1 MIELRAYQNEAVHEV
16 CTKLRQ
22 HDRLLISMPCG
33 TGKTILGAYLAD
45 AWCNYD
51 LASDFGLPPRV
62 LWLAHRDEL
71 IEQAAEACE
80 HFTGEPAAIEKGERS
95 IARQPSMAG
104 RAVVVA
110 SIQTMLRENRRE
122 QFAPDAHG
130 LCIIDECHHAVAESY
145 QTVLGYFQP
154 AKVLGITATCDRT
167 DEVPL
172 SQFFDNVAYYYEL
185 IDGIRDGWLA
195 PVKQQY
201 VRLDDL
207 DWSEVRKTGS
217 GDLSAEDLEAVIGQE
232 EAIHKIV
239 APVVPMIGDRQTL
252 VFTPTVR
259 VAQLVAEILPRY
271 TDRGVRWVSGGT
283 KDEERRAIVEAF
295 RRREFQTLVNCFDM
309 ATELLT
315 SDGWKGP
322 DEISEGDLVAALPL
336 DGQERQI
343 RERGP
348 REALAEPRRLRNTPR
363 RSLPE
368 TDAAIA
374 ERYRRGESCRDIAHA
389 LDCSA
394 PMIVRLLRRLGVQ
407 LRDRSVAVALAK
419 ARRGRSLGV
428 LEWAPVERYVRR
440 RRAPGER
447 MIHFSNQTIDIRV
460 TEGHRMLARAPGAKA
475 WKVIRAADLV
485 GRVGPYQLP
494 LASCSDIDRTV
505 MISEAECEFIG
516 LFIAD
521 GCMARGSR
529 GIVIGQSEVNQEN
542 CFEIERIL
550 DACRFDWKV
559 TAKHVPNSRC
569 RQRSYRIPLGNI
581 GGQLK
586 RRGYYSLEPLLD
598 KTLSHPA
605 FSRLTAAQLAAVVR
619 GIWLGDGAKS
629 HARPLAKPRNSW
641 RIYNTD
647 EQMLS
652 RLQALAVVRGF
663 AANLSGPH
671 DNGPLATKPI
681 YDLCLRRRRS
691 ITTNNHSI
699 ASSGGNPACIEDDWR
714 DEEVWCVSNRHGT
727 VVARR
732 NGKAFIAGQCS
743 VFLEGTDFPAVS
755 AIVIARPTLS
765 RMLLA
770 QMVGRGL
777 RGGPLAP
784 VEGKTDCL
792 VIDLV
797 GASLKHK
804 LATTADLLGGKLDA
818 ELRDEAAAR
827 VFAAAGDTPADVL
840 EEVLAVKAQAADIR
854 AAARAKVIAE
864 AKATRKTID
873 PFVIF
878 ADAVGFIE
886 EASPAW
892 WRGLPPDDDQVA
904 KLEELGIPDKGL
916 SYTQARQLLAE
927 SARRSREGRSSY
939 KQMRILRSRGFD
951 PEMSL
956 AEASDVMTHLA
967 TRPGGWSFLPE
978 DGKRRWM
985 AKRRGRP
992 CGFRDLEIV
1001 YTVPAGVE
1009 CRIRREG
1016 QDWVAYKT
1024 TKESTFPEIAERTDE
1039 GAIFRRGGYD
1049 LAIQSKQY
1057 GCRILGW
1064 R

>member
-1 MIELRAYQNEAVHEV
+1 
-16 CTKLRQ
+16 
-22 HDRLLISMPCG
+22 
-33 TGKTILGAYLAD
+33 
-45 AWCNYD
+45 
-51 LASDFGLPPRV
+51 
-62 LWLAHRDEL
+62 
-71 IEQAAEACE
+71 
-80 HFTGEPAAIEKGERS
+80 
-95 IARQPSMAG
+95 
-104 RAVVVA
+104 
-110 SIQTMLRENRRE
+110 MLRENRRE

-130 LCIIDECHHAVAESY
+130 FVILDECHHAVAESY

-154 AKVLGITATCDRT
+154 AKVCGITATTDRA
-167 DEVPL
+167 DEIPL
-172 SQFFDNVAYYYEL
+172 GTFFDNVAYHYEL

-295 RRREFQTLVNCFDM
+295 RRREFQTLVNC
-309 ATELLT
+309 
-315 SDGWKGP
+315 G
-322 DEISEGDLVAALPL
+322 
-336 DGQERQI
+336 
-343 RERGP
+343 
-348 REALAEPRRLRNTPR
+348 
-363 RSLPE
+363 
-368 TDAAIA
+368 
-374 ERYRRGESCRDIAHA
+374 
-389 LDCSA
+389 
-394 PMIVRLLRRLGVQ
+394 
-407 LRDRSVAVALAK
+407 
-419 ARRGRSLGV
+419 
-428 LEWAPVERYVRR
+428 
-440 RRAPGER
+440 
-447 MIHFSNQTIDIRV
+447 
-460 TEGHRMLARAPGAKA
+460 
-475 WKVIRAADLV
+475 
-485 GRVGPYQLP
+485 
-494 LASCSDIDRTV
+494 
-505 MISEAECEFIG
+505 
-516 LFIAD
+516 
-521 GCMARGSR
+521 
-529 GIVIGQSEVNQEN
+529 
-542 CFEIERIL
+542 
-550 DACRFDWKV
+550 
-559 TAKHVPNSRC
+559 
-569 RQRSYRIPLGNI
+569 
-581 GGQLK
+581 
-586 RRGYYSLEPLLD
+586 
-598 KTLSHPA
+598 
-605 FSRLTAAQLAAVVR
+605 
-619 GIWLGDGAKS
+619 
-629 HARPLAKPRNSW
+629 
-641 RIYNTD
+641 
-647 EQMLS
+647 
-652 RLQALAVVRGF
+652 
-663 AANLSGPH
+663 
-671 DNGPLATKPI
+671 
-681 YDLCLRRRRS
+681 
-691 ITTNNHSI
+691 
-699 ASSGGNPACIEDDWR
+699 
-714 DEEVWCVSNRHGT
+714 
-727 VVARR
+727 
-732 NGKAFIAGQCS
+732 

-878 ADAVGFIE
+878 ADAVGFVE

-904 KLEELGIPDKGL
+904 KLKELGIPDKGL